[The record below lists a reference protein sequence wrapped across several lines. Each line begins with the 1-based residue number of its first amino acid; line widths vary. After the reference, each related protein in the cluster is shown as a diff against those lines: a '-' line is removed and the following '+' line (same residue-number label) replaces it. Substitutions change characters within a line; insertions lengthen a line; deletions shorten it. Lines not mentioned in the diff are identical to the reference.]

1 MGGLGGWLGW
11 VWEDGG
17 EQLLL
22 MQETGAT
29 GVQICKTCSVIQ
41 CNYILAEGVMV
52 VTVHS
57 LETKCVFI
65 EV

>member
-1 MGGLGGWLGW
+1 MGGLGGCGRR
-11 VWEDGG
+11 G
-17 EQLLL
+17 ENSYYLCR
-22 MQETGAT
+22 ETGAT

-41 CNYILAEGVMV
+41 CNYILAEGAMD

-57 LETKCVFI
+57 LKTKCVFI